1 MGRSKKLA
9 VRAGLLAA
17 AAMPFALNG
26 GAAAAAVDENQAQIT
41 FTFEGQEVTCHL
53 FGQSNVVD
61 DVGSASSGTNGADDP
76 RCISH
81 LFVQVAWTDPQGQR
95 RSAGSATHTGHDVD
109 IFVDDVAGSFQAT
122 HRAQFLNCVDPVS
135 GTVCELEFTTTPK

>member
-1 MGRSKKLA
+1 MARGKKL
-9 VRAGLLAA
+9 VFRASLLAA

-26 GAAAAAVDENQAQIT
+26 GAAAAAIDEDQASIT
-41 FTFEGQEVTCHL
+41 FTHQGQQVTCHL

-61 DVGSASSGTNGADDP
+61 DVGSASSGTNGAEEP

-81 LFVQVAWTDPQGQR
+81 LFVQVAWTDSQGQR

-109 IFVDDVAGSFQAT
+109 IFVDDVASSFQAT
-122 HRAQFLNCVDPVS
+122 HRARFLNCVDPAS
-135 GTVCELEFTTTPK
+135 GTACEVQFTTTPK